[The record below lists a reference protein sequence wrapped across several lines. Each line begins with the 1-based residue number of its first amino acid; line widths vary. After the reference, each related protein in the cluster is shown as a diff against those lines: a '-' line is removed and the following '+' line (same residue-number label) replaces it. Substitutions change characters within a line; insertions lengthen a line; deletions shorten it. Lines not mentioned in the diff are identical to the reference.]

1 MSGASASAEAG
12 SVVVGQGD
20 HRYAVV
26 QGWGMNEA
34 PDLPDV
40 TAVDVDSAD
49 NVYLFCRGD
58 QPIRVF
64 SRDGRFLRSFGQDM
78 FVRPHGLHIAADDT
92 LYCIDEGSHAVLV
105 LTPQGELISRIGGPS
120 AAPFMSGKPFNR
132 CTNVA
137 ISSGGDIYVT
147 DGYGNARVHRYSRDG
162 ELKMSWGEPG
172 VMPGQF
178 NVVHDICCDRQDRI
192 YIADR
197 ENHRI
202 QVFDPDGGFVEQW
215 HNLHRP
221 CGLAMAD
228 LDEPVFYVGELG
240 PAMASNQNTPN
251 LGPAISILDHKGRHL
266 ARLGA
271 PRPGIEA
278 GAFMSP
284 HGVAVDSH
292 GDIYAAELTRTV
304 WARTYEGP
312 PPAGVRTVVKLRRL

>member
-1 MSGASASAEAG
+1 M
-12 SVVVGQGD
+12 SVVVGQGG
-20 HRYAVV
+20 HRYAVEE
-26 QGWGMNEA
+26 GWGMDAA

-40 TAVDVDSAD
+40 TAVALDSAD

-64 SRDGRFLRSFGQDM
+64 SRDGGFLRSFGQGL

-92 LYCIDEGSHAVLV
+92 LYCIDEGSHSVLV
-105 LTPQGELISRIGGPS
+105 LTPEGEPISRIGGPK
-120 AAPFMSGKPFNR
+120 AAPFMSGEPFNR

-137 ISSGGDIYVT
+137 IGRNGDIYVT
-147 DGYGNARVHRYSRDG
+147 DGYGNARVHRYSRGG
-162 ELKMSWGEPG
+162 EFIMSWGEPG
-172 VMPGQF
+172 VAPGQF
-178 NVVHDICCDRQDRI
+178 NVVHDICSDRQGRI

-202 QVFDPDGGFVEQW
+202 QVFDADGLFLDQW
-215 HNLHRP
+215 HDLHRP

-240 PAMASNQNTPN
+240 PAMPSNQNTPN
-251 LGPAISILDHKGRHL
+251 LGPAISILDRNGRHL

-271 PRPGIEA
+271 PRAGIEA

-284 HGVAVDSH
+284 HGVAVDSQ
-292 GDIYAAELTRTV
+292 GDIYVAELTRTV
-304 WARTYEGP
+304 WARRYDGSP
-312 PPAGVRTVVKLRRL
+312 PTGVRTVVKLRRL

>member
-1 MSGASASAEAG
+1 V
-12 SVVVGQGD
+12 SVILGQGD
-20 HRYAVV
+20 HRYAVEE
-26 QGWGMNEA
+26 GWGMNEA
-34 PDLPDV
+34 LPDV

-49 NVYLFCRGD
+49 NVYVFCRGD
-58 QPIRVF
+58 RPVRVF
-64 SRDGRFLRSFGQDM
+64 SRDGRFLRSFGDGM

-92 LYCIDEGSHAVLV
+92 LYCIDEGSHCVLV
-105 LTPQGELISRIGGPS
+105 MTPQGELISRIGGPD

-137 ISSGGDIYVT
+137 ISSKGDIYVT

-162 ELKMSWGEPG
+162 ELLMSWGEPG

-202 QVFDPDGGFVEQW
+202 QVFDADGVFLDQW

-228 LDEPVFYVGELG
+228 LDQPVFYVGELG
-240 PAMASNQNTPN
+240 PATASNQNTPN
-251 LGPAISILDHKGRHL
+251 LGPAISILDHKGRHF

-271 PRPGIEA
+271 PRAGIEA

-304 WARTYEGP
+304 WARSYDGP
-312 PPAGVRTVVKLRRL
+312 PPASVRTIVKLKRQ

>member
-1 MSGASASAEAG
+1 MS
-12 SVVVGQGD
+12 VILGQGD
-20 HRYAVV
+20 HRYAVEE
-26 QGWGMNEA
+26 GWGMNEA

-58 QPIRVF
+58 RPIRVF
-64 SRDGRFLRSFGQDM
+64 SRDGRFLRSFGDGM

-92 LYCIDEGSHAVLV
+92 LYCIDEGSHSALV
-105 LTPQGELISRIGGPS
+105 MTPQGELVSRIGGPK

-137 ISSGGDIYVT
+137 ISSKGDIYVT

-162 ELKMSWGEPG
+162 KLLMSWGEPG

-178 NVVHDICCDRQDRI
+178 NVTHDICCDRQDRI

-202 QVFDPDGGFVEQW
+202 QVFDADGVFLEQW

-228 LDEPVFYVGELG
+228 LDEPLFYVGELG
-240 PAMASNQNTPN
+240 PVMASNQNTPN

-271 PRPGIEA
+271 PRAGIEA

-284 HGVAVDSH
+284 HGIAVDSH
-292 GDIYAAELTRTV
+292 GDIYAAELTRAV
-304 WARTYEGP
+304 WARSYDGP
-312 PPAGVRTVVKLRRL
+312 PPANVRTVVKLRRQ